1 MVSSVRRGPR
11 QGEVWLVAL
20 DPTTGSEMRKTRP
33 CLVVSPDEM
42 NQHIAT
48 VIVVPL
54 TTRVR
59 AYPTRIGIHFQG
71 NTGQAALDQIR
82 TVDQARLVKKLG
94 AVPEATSDEVA
105 GVLVE
110 MFTRG

>member
-1 MVSSVRRGPR
+1 
-11 QGEVWLVAL
+11 
-20 DPTTGSEMRKTRP
+20 
-33 CLVVSPDEM
+33 M

-54 TTRVR
+54 TTTVR

-71 NTGQAALDQIR
+71 KNGQAALDRIR
-82 TVDQARLVKKLG
+82 TVDKARLVKKLG
-94 AVPEATSDEVA
+94 GVSEATSDEVA